1 MLEDSFYVMMVQIQP
16 KLVRCEVTLPISRL
30 SSEESL
36 PEVCT
41 AVNCTQNQRN
51 KVLITRQEIEILL
64 VAGMF
69 YMTTNAI

>member
-1 MLEDSFYVMMVQIQP
+1 MQDSFYVMMVQIQP

-36 PEVCT
+36 PEVGT

-64 VAGMF
+64 VAGIF
-69 YMTTNAI
+69 YMTTIAI